1 MTLKKTLVSLFILTS
16 LTSVA
21 QNNEVTP
28 FTYNKSTN
36 QYTGLTPIVNA
47 LKDQTIVALG
57 EGTHG
62 TKEFN
67 DLRVELIKDLVTKHN
82 FRIITFENAYGDTY
96 MLNKD
101 INSNGG
107 LGQAMKENLVSVW
120 QTKEIKNLF
129 LWIREYNKKTKDKVI
144 LTGIDTN
151 FLTNSVS
158 ILQGEK
164 DLTRNKTYYEN
175 CLKLS
180 DAAKVIDFSWSK
192 SNDSTFTPDYDNLI
206 KVGTEAY
213 QLTKEMTP
221 KYTKQLSTDAQI
233 ALYNLELGFRMLYE
247 VGQRNGDYTRDYAM
261 AETAMRTQSLLDKK
275 MIIIAHNGHIG
286 LTQSLLDPMGEY
298 IKKQYGT
305 MFYSLGTFTAN
316 GTYSAMTDNIDVK
329 ISKYT
334 SYELPQVLDN
344 SLEQQM
350 EQYPE
355 KNYFVDFRN
364 VPTSVFDTP
373 KKMNWIGY
381 KRMTQEEQTKYMTIE
396 NVKLREH
403 FDGFIFMNTTS
414 ASEHFYLLK
423 KILWE

>member
-1 MTLKKTLVSLFILTS
+1 MTIKRTLLSLFVLAS
-16 LTSVA
+16 LTSIA
-21 QNNEVTP
+21 QEKEVIP
-28 FTYNKSTN
+28 FSYNKNIN
-36 QYTGLTPIVNA
+36 QYKGLSPILNA
-47 LKDQTIVALG
+47 VKDQTIVALG

-67 DLRVELIKDLVTKHN
+67 DIRVELIKDLVTNHN
-82 FRIITFENAYGDTY
+82 FRIIALENAYGDTY
-96 MLNKD
+96 MINKV
-101 INSNGG
+101 INSNGD
-107 LGQAMKENLVSVW
+107 LQKEMKANLVSVW

-158 ILQGEK
+158 ILLGEK
-164 DLTRNKTYYEN
+164 DLAHNKTYYEN

-180 DAAKVIDFSWSK
+180 DAAKVIDFSWSN
-192 SNDSTFTPDYDNLI
+192 SNNSSYEPNYDNLI
-206 KVGTEAY
+206 KVGTEAF
-213 QLTKEMTP
+213 QLTKEMTA
-221 KYTKQLSTDAQI
+221 KYTDKLSTESKV

-247 VGQRNGDYTRDYAM
+247 VGQRNENYTRDYAM
-261 AETAMRTQSLLDKK
+261 AETAMRTQSLYNQK

-305 MFYSLGTFTAN
+305 TFYSLGTFTAN

-334 SYELPQVLDN
+334 TYELPQVLDN

-355 KNYFVDFRN
+355 KNYFVDFKS
-364 VPTSVFDTP
+364 VPTSIFDTP

-381 KRMTQEEQTKYMTIE
+381 KRMTQEEQIKYMTIK

-403 FDGFIFMNTTS
+403 FDGFIFMNTTN
-414 ASEHFYLLK
+414 ASEH
-423 KILWE
+423 IN

>member
-16 LTSVA
+16 LASVA

-36 QYTGLTPIVNA
+36 QYKGLSPIVNA

-96 MLNKD
+96 MLNKV

-206 KVGTEAY
+206 KLGTEAY

-221 KYTKQLSTDAQI
+221 KYMKQLSTDAQI

-247 VGQRNGDYTRDYAM
+247 VRQRNGEYTRDYAM
-261 AETAMRTQSLLDKK
+261 AETAMRTQSLLNKK

-305 MFYSLGTFTAN
+305 SFYSLGTFTAN
-316 GTYSAMTDNIDVK
+316 GTYSAMIDNIDVK

-334 SYELPQVLDN
+334 SYELPQILDN

-381 KRMTQEEQTKYMTIE
+381 KRMTQEEQIKYMTIE

-414 ASEHFYLLK
+414 ASEH
-423 KILWE
+423 IN

>member
-16 LTSVA
+16 LASVA

-36 QYTGLTPIVNA
+36 QYKGLSPIVNA

-96 MLNKD
+96 MLNKV
-101 INSNGG
+101 INSNGN
-107 LGQAMKENLVSVW
+107 LEQAMKENLVSVW

-180 DAAKVIDFSWSK
+180 DAAKVIDYSWSK
-192 SNDSTFTPDYDNLI
+192 SNDSTFTPNYDNLI

-221 KYTKQLSTDAQI
+221 KYMKQLSTDAQI

-247 VGQRNGDYTRDYAM
+247 VGQRNGEYTRDYAM

-305 MFYSLGTFTAN
+305 KFYSLGTFTAN

-334 SYELPQVLDN
+334 SYELPQILDN

-381 KRMTQEEQTKYMTIE
+381 KRMTQEEQTKYMTIK

-414 ASEHFYLLK
+414 ASEHLN
-423 KILWE
+423 